1 MGRVLVV
8 AIAVTGIASR
18 YDPGVF
24 QSVVQVRQRS
34 GSLPSQLP
42 DYDGA
47 HIALLD
53 CSDIGKQVLVC
64 KGDDCRFALV
74 ADCAGVTDGGRAWMI
89 RNGIAG
95 EIDDVTAERLNA
107 VGQEIQIYTDA
118 SLAGVVPGRDVD
130 VSRGP

>member
-1 MGRVLVV
+1 MGRVLIAV
-8 AIAVTGIASR
+8 IAVTGIASR

-42 DYDGA
+42 EYDGA

-53 CSDIGKQVLVC
+53 CRDVGKQVLVC
-64 KGDDCRFALV
+64 KGNDCRFALV
-74 ADCAGVTDGGRAWMI
+74 ADCAGVADGGRAWMI

-95 EIDDVTAERLNA
+95 EVDDVTADRLNA
-107 VGQEIQIYTDA
+107 VGQQIQIYTDA
-118 SLAGVVPGRDVD
+118 SLAGVVPGRNVD
-130 VSRGP
+130 AGRSP